1 MAILAAGTHSSFKRE
16 SNKHQF
22 HCGRC
27 SMKTVPS
34 PQTSWLVF
42 IAEAGFASWQTSA
55 PRKSRVGFWI
65 TSEFRHARLRWRR
78 PSSSNFPSPSNDHG
92 QLKLRIGVSPSC
104 CITPSHRAY
113 FHPPPE
119 KLRQT
124 WAALAPSKHKTH
136 YVTSP
141 HSAKPRRWPPD
152 TCGMAFEK
160 LILRII
166 DDIHHWIHA
175 RASSRRGNGHNQR
188 HRFQFD
194 SKREH
199 GSIQRDHGSGQLGDS
214 DAIGGYRPR
223 RSDDWRIKRH
233 VTRRFGKFRVRIH
246 GPVRRWPA
254 NDYQLHTGDRP
265 G

>member
-1 MAILAAGTHSSFKRE
+1 PRPMAILAAGTHSSFKRE

-34 PQTSWLVF
+34 PRPSWLVF
-42 IAEAGFASWQTSA
+42 IAEAGFASWQPSA

-136 YVTSP
+136 YVASP

-160 LILRII
+160 LILRPSEYWAAEP
-166 DDIHHWIHA
+166 DC
-175 RASSRRGNGHNQR
+175 SSR
-188 HRFQFD
+188 
-194 SKREH
+194 
-199 GSIQRDHGSGQLGDS
+199 
-214 DAIGGYRPR
+214 
-223 RSDDWRIKRH
+223 
-233 VTRRFGKFRVRIH
+233 
-246 GPVRRWPA
+246 
-254 NDYQLHTGDRP
+254 
-265 G
+265 

>member
-1 MAILAAGTHSSFKRE
+1 
-16 SNKHQF
+16 
-22 HCGRC
+22 
-27 SMKTVPS
+27 MKTVPS

-42 IAEAGFASWQTSA
+42 IAEAGLPSWQPSA

-136 YVTSP
+136 SVTSP
-141 HSAKPRRWPPD
+141 QSAKPRKWPPD
-152 TCGMAFEK
+152 TCGIAFEK
-160 LILRII
+160 LILKAK
-166 DDIHHWIHA
+166 HA
-175 RASSRRGNGHNQR
+175 
-188 HRFQFD
+188 D
-194 SKREH
+194 P
-199 GSIQRDHGSGQLGDS
+199 IPYCQLGKMDVVKASNKNKALTDFRSEPQWPVRTPTPPLRLGVCRGRRRYKRPDS
-214 DAIGGYRPR
+214 HPIRGRVDRRPASDRYRPVAI
-223 RSDDWRIKRH
+223 DWRAC
-233 VTRRFGKFRVRIH
+233 V
-246 GPVRRWPA
+246 A
-254 NDYQLHTGDRP
+254 
-265 G
+265 

>member
-1 MAILAAGTHSSFKRE
+1 M
-16 SNKHQF
+16 
-22 HCGRC
+22 
-27 SMKTVPS
+27 
-34 PQTSWLVF
+34 SWLVF
-42 IAEAGFASWQTSA
+42 IAEAGFASWQPSA

-124 WAALAPSKHKTH
+124 CAALAPSQHKTH

-160 LILRII
+160 LILIAVFVVRQGGDPTSSVRDFRHQIQAVVFAQGHVAQRIDRDRKSSSAI
-166 DDIHHWIHA
+166 VEA
-175 RASSRRGNGHNQR
+175 RGRPAEGVGHGN
-188 HRFQFD
+188 
-194 SKREH
+194 
-199 GSIQRDHGSGQLGDS
+199 
-214 DAIGGYRPR
+214 
-223 RSDDWRIKRH
+223 
-233 VTRRFGKFRVRIH
+233 
-246 GPVRRWPA
+246 
-254 NDYQLHTGDRP
+254 
-265 G
+265 

>member
-1 MAILAAGTHSSFKRE
+1 
-16 SNKHQF
+16 
-22 HCGRC
+22 
-27 SMKTVPS
+27 MKTVPS

-42 IAEAGFASWQTSA
+42 IAEAGFASWQPSA

-160 LILRII
+160 LILFAERLFY
-166 DDIHHWIHA
+166 
-175 RASSRRGNGHNQR
+175 RSVEFSFPNGHSMLRIWPTRQ
-188 HRFQFD
+188 
-194 SKREH
+194 
-199 GSIQRDHGSGQLGDS
+199 
-214 DAIGGYRPR
+214 PR
-223 RSDDWRIKRH
+223 RRKYVS
-233 VTRRFGKFRVRIH
+233 G
-246 GPVRRWPA
+246 
-254 NDYQLHTGDRP
+254 
-265 G
+265 

>member
-1 MAILAAGTHSSFKRE
+1 
-16 SNKHQF
+16 
-22 HCGRC
+22 
-27 SMKTVPS
+27 MKTVPS

-42 IAEAGFASWQTSA
+42 IAEAGLPSWQPSA

-160 LILRII
+160 LIL
-166 DDIHHWIHA
+166 WI
-175 RASSRRGNGHNQR
+175 R
-188 HRFQFD
+188 
-194 SKREH
+194 
-199 GSIQRDHGSGQLGDS
+199 
-214 DAIGGYRPR
+214 
-223 RSDDWRIKRH
+223 WRCLKMD
-233 VTRRFGKFRVRIH
+233 RVRTPIYS
-246 GPVRRWPA
+246 RTFSISMEE
-254 NDYQLHTGDRP
+254 Q
-265 G
+265 

>member
-1 MAILAAGTHSSFKRE
+1 
-16 SNKHQF
+16 
-22 HCGRC
+22 
-27 SMKTVPS
+27 MKTVPS

-42 IAEAGFASWQTSA
+42 IAEAGFASWQPSA

-124 WAALAPSKHKTH
+124 WAALAPSQHKTH
-136 YVTSP
+136 YVTTSP

-160 LILRII
+160 LILGERLFQG
-166 DDIHHWIHA
+166 A
-175 RASSRRGNGHNQR
+175 TASDVLAQVLT
-188 HRFQFD
+188 
-194 SKREH
+194 KE
-199 GSIQRDHGSGQLGDS
+199 
-214 DAIGGYRPR
+214 P
-223 RSDDWRIKRH
+223 DWE
-233 VTRRFGKFRVRIH
+233 RV
-246 GPVRRWPA
+246 PAKVRRLSQRCLEKDA
-254 NDYQLHTGDRP
+254 AK
-265 G
+265 